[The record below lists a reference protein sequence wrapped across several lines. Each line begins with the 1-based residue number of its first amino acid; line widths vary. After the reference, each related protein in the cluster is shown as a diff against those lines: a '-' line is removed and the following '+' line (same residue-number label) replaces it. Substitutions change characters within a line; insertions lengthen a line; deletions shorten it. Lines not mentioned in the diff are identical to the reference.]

1 MPKGGFVSAA
11 PRRHAVDG
19 GYRKRIVENAAE
31 GKVKTARGKA
41 APPPPPAPL
50 GAWLETQLSE
60 LRMGGPPP
68 SPPPLGAWLEM
79 QFSELSM
86 GGAGGAQDDRHV
98 APAQQDLQ
106 PAPEL
111 RDGAL
116 GQRVLAA
123 DALGPVTPAHM
134 MSARGWVGGW
144 VGGLRGLKYEDGP
157 HYAWLDASEQELPVR
172 VQGWSKREAP
182 ASPASVIHAGILP
195 PAAPGIFNCTEVVSL
210 QEEPAEVVIV
220 GGGPHALAALAAL
233 DEGSRVVV
241 IDPGSHFMQSWNT
254 RFEALEISHLRSPA
268 IAHPVAFD
276 PTALVDFAIGEG
288 RTSELIEAPV
298 SGSWLVSTDVDREKW
313 LKALP
318 SSALFR
324 DFCSS
329 LAAKLPHRFCSG
341 TATSVSKDSET
352 GEFRVHYKTTVDKRE
367 HVVPAR
373 AVILATGPVGKWNIP
388 APFEPH
394 LASRLVLHTEELLA
408 ESKGTLREE
417 ITRRC
422 ADETRPWGLRLR
434 GVVGCLF
441 TDVSYHIIAGA
452 RASPL
457 ECSSLAAASV
467 RHRRRSPPFAR
478 AIKSYC
484 ALVDL
489 CRPVLLISTTAGS
502 TCARPT
508 ECGSSSCACR

>member
-1 MPKGGFVSAA
+1 
-11 PRRHAVDG
+11 
-19 GYRKRIVENAAE
+19 
-31 GKVKTARGKA
+31 
-41 APPPPPAPL
+41 
-50 GAWLETQLSE
+50 
-60 LRMGGPPP
+60 
-68 SPPPLGAWLEM
+68 
-79 QFSELSM
+79 M
-86 GGAGGAQDDRHV
+86 GGARGVQDHRHV
-98 APAQQDLQ
+98 VPAPQDLQ
-106 PAPEL
+106 PASEL
-111 RDGAL
+111 GDGAL

-123 DALGPVTPAHM
+123 TALGPVTPAHM
-134 MSARGWVGGW
+134 LSARGWVGGW

-157 HYAWLDASEQELPVR
+157 HYAWLDASKQELPVH
-172 VQGWSKREAP
+172 VQGWSKREA
-182 ASPASVIHAGILP
+182 SPASVIHADI
-195 PAAPGIFNCTEVVSL
+195 SL
-210 QEEPAEVVIV
+210 QDEPAEVVIV

-352 GEFRVHYKTTVDKRE
+352 GEFRVRYKTTADERE
-367 HVVPAR
+367 HVVAAR

-408 ESKGTLREE
+408 ESKGTLSEE
-417 ITRRC
+417 ITRRY
-422 ADETRPWGLRLR
+422 ADEAY
-434 GVVGCLF
+434 
-441 TDVSYHIIAGA
+441 S
-452 RASPL
+452 
-457 ECSSLAAASV
+457 
-467 RHRRRSPPFAR
+467 
-478 AIKSYC
+478 
-484 ALVDL
+484 
-489 CRPVLLISTTAGS
+489 
-502 TCARPT
+502 
-508 ECGSSSCACR
+508 

>member
-1 MPKGGFVSAA
+1 
-11 PRRHAVDG
+11 
-19 GYRKRIVENAAE
+19 
-31 GKVKTARGKA
+31 
-41 APPPPPAPL
+41 
-50 GAWLETQLSE
+50 
-60 LRMGGPPP
+60 MGVTG
-68 SPPPLGAWLEM
+68 E
-79 QFSELSM
+79 
-86 GGAGGAQDDRHV
+86 AQD
-98 APAQQDLQ
+98 APAQQNLQ
-106 PAPEL
+106 PTPEL
-111 RDGAL
+111 RDGSL

-123 DALGPVTPAHM
+123 SALGPVTPTHM
-134 MSARGWVGGW
+134 LSARGWVGGW

-157 HYAWLDASEQELPVR
+157 HYAWLDASEQKPPVH

-182 ASPASVIHAGILP
+182 ASPPSVIHADI
-195 PAAPGIFNCTEVVSL
+195 SL
-210 QEEPAEVVIV
+210 QDEPADVVIV
-220 GGGPHALAALAAL
+220 GGGPHALAALASL
-233 DEGSRVVV
+233 NEGSRVAV

-254 RFEALEISHLRSPA
+254 RFDALEISHLRSPA

-276 PTALVDFAIGEG
+276 PTALVDFAIDKG
-288 RTSELIEAPV
+288 RTSELIDAPV
-298 SGSWLVSTDVDREKW
+298 SGSWIVSTDIDREKW

-467 RHRRRSPPFAR
+467 RHRRRSLPFAR